1 MRRSTRLHSDQA
13 VRKFRE
19 EGDHL
24 FAMQLLHK
32 NGMTGF
38 IHAVRLKD
46 ALRKINVWMCIS
58 MLLFQFH
65 SFSAQ
70 YTQLRGRRRPHH
82 QASF

>member
-1 MRRSTRLHSDQA
+1 
-13 VRKFRE
+13 
-19 EGDHL
+19 
-24 FAMQLLHK
+24 
-32 NGMTGF
+32 MTGF

-82 QASF
+82 QASKMEV